1 MIPKGG
7 TELMYDVVEEH
18 LGQKYFDKIHLQKCG
33 CHEEYI
39 DDHKKN
45 IIWQQSAHDQPCTTG
60 MARDTF
66 TDYMNAFVFVSNWQ
80 YDKFREKYN
89 VDPKRSHVIRNATY
103 GVEYKPKPKGKIKL
117 IYTSTPFRGL
127 DVVVSAFELLNRDDI
142 ELDIFSSTK
151 VYGTQFY
158 EEHDKEFEHI
168 YNKAK
173 SIKGINYFDYATNDV
188 IRQRVAEAH
197 IFAYP
202 STFEETSCISAIE
215 ALMAGCQAV
224 VTNYG
229 ALPETC
235 AGWADYVMYD
245 SNHLSLAETYAE
257 ALEKNI
263 NDFWSSNTQDKLV
276 DQNKYYNRFYSWDVR
291 LKEWETLF
299 NNTLKEA

>member
-7 TELMYDVVEEH
+7 TELMYDVVHEH
-18 LGQKYFDKIHLQKCG
+18 FGQKYSDKIHLQKCG
-33 CHEEYI
+33 CHEDFI
-39 DDHKKN
+39 VKNKKN
-45 IIWQQSAHDQPCTTG
+45 IIWQQSAHDQPVVLG
-60 MARDTF
+60 MARESYTNNID
-66 TDYMNAFVFVSNWQ
+66 AFVFVSNWQ
-80 YDKFREKYN
+80 YNKFREKYD

-103 GVEYKPKPKGKIKL
+103 PVKYKKKPKGKIKL

-127 DVVVSAFELLNRDDI
+127 DVVIKAFQLLNRNDI
-142 ELDIFSSTK
+142 ELDIFSGTII
-151 VYGTQFY
+151 YGDEFY
-158 EEHDKEFEHI
+158 KQHDREFHHI
-168 YNKAK
+168 YEQAK
-173 SIKGINYFDYATNDV
+173 ITKGINYHDYAPNDE
-188 IRQRVAEAH
+188 IRKHLADAH

-235 AGWADYVMYD
+235 AGWADYVMYN
-245 SNHLSLAETYAE
+245 SHHLSLAETYAE

-276 DQNKYYNRFYSWDVR
+276 DQNKYYNQFYSWEVR